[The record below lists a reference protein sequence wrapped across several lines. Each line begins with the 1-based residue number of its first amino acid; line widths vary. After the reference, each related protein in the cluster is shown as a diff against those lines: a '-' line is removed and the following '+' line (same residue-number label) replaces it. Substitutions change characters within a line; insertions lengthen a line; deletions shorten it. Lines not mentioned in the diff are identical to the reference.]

1 MATIRKRKTQHGYHY
16 VIDFTFRE
24 KRHVISTQT
33 ADFRLAKQ
41 ILHDIQGKIA
51 RGTFKMEEYQEKH
64 INLRHFTEEYFK
76 FASSYKQPTTIDLE
90 HFVVNNFIKSM
101 GDIDLRQIDAQNL
114 DEWKRRRLTEI
125 RAVTFNLELRTLKAF
140 LNVALRWGYIS
151 SNHISHVRKLKVEEK
166 RLYMTDVEIKRFF
179 DALLLH
185 REESNRKPHRDR
197 ILRYIQFYEF
207 LLNTGLRREEGTQL
221 QASDVDLE
229 AGVVHL
235 RKTKDKEARD
245 VPLTDRAREILIA
258 VGEKLFS
265 ELSNNSVTK
274 TFTQT
279 CKDAGLVGF
288 KLHSLRHTFATR
300 LIELGVDVL
309 TVSKILGHSDINT
322 TLVYAKVQR
331 QTMQNAVARLN
342 GRDSVVTIRLL
353 RGDEGDKSDEPKKQI
368 GEFTSN
374 YSARDRT

>member
-1 MATIRKRKTQHGYHY
+1 MATLRKKDTQHGYHY
-16 VIDFTFRE
+16 VVDFTFRG
-24 KRHVISTQT
+24 KRHVITTQT

-51 RGTFKMEEYQEKH
+51 RGTFKLEEYQEKH
-64 INLRHFTEEYFK
+64 INLKDFAEQYFK
-76 FASSYKQPTTIDLE
+76 FASSYKMPNTIALE
-90 HFVVNNFIKSM
+90 HFVLNNFIKCL
-101 GDIDLRQIDAQNL
+101 GDLDLRFIDAQKL
-114 DEWKRRRLTEI
+114 DEWKRQRLTEI
-125 RAVTFNLELRTLKAF
+125 RPVTFNLELRTLKAF
-140 LNVALRWGYIS
+140 LNVAVRWEYIS
-151 SNHISHVRKLKVEEK
+151 SNPISQIHRLKVEEK
-166 RLYMTDVEIKRFF
+166 RLYMTDSELKKFF
-179 DALLLH
+179 DALLSH
-185 REESNRKPHRDR
+185 RENSLRKPYRDR
-197 ILRYIQFYEF
+197 ILQYVQFFEF

-221 QASDVDLE
+221 AASDVDLE
-229 AGVVHL
+229 AGQVHI

-258 VGEKLFS
+258 VGDKMFS

-279 CKDAGLVGF
+279 CKNAGLVGF

-322 TLVYAKVQR
+322 TMVYAKVQR

-353 RGDEGDKSDEPKKQI
+353 RGDKGRISDEPTKEI
-368 GEFTSN
+368 REFISN
-374 YSARDRT
+374 YCARDRT